1 MSASRPSAAE
11 GSPGPLL
18 AVRDLGVS
26 FEVAGKRTL
35 EAVAGLDLTLEAGT
49 TLGVVGESGCGK
61 STLARAVVG
70 LHAPSTGTVEYAG
83 APLRGPWLRRVRREI
98 QMIFQDPFISLN
110 PRMRVRELI
119 GEAWQIHPDLVPS
132 GQRAAEA
139 TRLAELVGLDPSH
152 IGRYP
157 HEFSGGQRQRIGIAR
172 CLAARPRLIVCDE
185 PVSALDV
192 SVQAQI
198 LALLESLQS
207 ELSIAY
213 LFISHDLAVVRRVAS
228 RVAIMYLGRI
238 VEVASADRIFERA
251 EHPYTAALMRA
262 TLPASVAARERLHA
276 RDRLTGEVPSPL
288 DPPSGCRFRT
298 RCPRARER
306 CAQAEPVLAPR
317 GEASH
322 AVACHFPL
330 REEGPS

>member
-1 MSASRPSAAE
+1 MSRPSRQVR
-11 GSPGPLL
+11 SPGPLL
-18 AVRDLGVS
+18 AVRGLGVS
-26 FEVAGKRTL
+26 FDLPGNRRL
-35 EAVAGLDLTLEAGT
+35 EAVAGLDMTLEAGS

-70 LHAPSTGTVEYAG
+70 LRAPSAGTVEYDG
-83 APLRGPWLRRVRREI
+83 APLRGAWLRRVRREI
-98 QMIFQDPFISLN
+98 QMIFQDPFMSLN

-119 GEAWQIHPDLVPS
+119 GEAWRIHTGLVP
-132 GQRAAEA
+132 RDRREEEA
-139 TRLAELVGLDPSH
+139 RRLAELVGLDPSH
-152 IGRYP
+152 LGRYP

-207 ELSIAY
+207 ELGIAY

-238 VEVASADRIFERA
+238 VEVASAERIFERA
-251 EHPYTAALMRA
+251 EHPYTAALLRA
-262 TLPASVAARERLHA
+262 TLPASVEARERLHV
-276 RDRLTGEVPSPL
+276 RDRLAGEVPSPL

-298 RCPRARER
+298 RCPRVGER
-306 CAQAEPVLAPR
+306 CAQTEPALAPR
-317 GEASH
+317 GDASH
-322 AVACHFPL
+322 VVACHFPL
-330 REEGPS
+330 GEAPAP

>member
-1 MSASRPSAAE
+1 M
-11 GSPGPLL
+11 
-18 AVRDLGVS
+18 
-26 FEVAGKRTL
+26 
-35 EAVAGLDLTLEAGT
+35 
-49 TLGVVGESGCGK
+49 
-61 STLARAVVG
+61 
-70 LHAPSTGTVEYAG
+70 
-83 APLRGPWLRRVRREI
+83 
-98 QMIFQDPFISLN
+98 
-110 PRMRVRELI
+110 
-119 GEAWQIHPDLVPS
+119 
-132 GQRAAEA
+132 
-139 TRLAELVGLDPSH
+139 
-152 IGRYP
+152 
-157 HEFSGGQRQRIGIAR
+157 
-172 CLAARPRLIVCDE
+172 CDE